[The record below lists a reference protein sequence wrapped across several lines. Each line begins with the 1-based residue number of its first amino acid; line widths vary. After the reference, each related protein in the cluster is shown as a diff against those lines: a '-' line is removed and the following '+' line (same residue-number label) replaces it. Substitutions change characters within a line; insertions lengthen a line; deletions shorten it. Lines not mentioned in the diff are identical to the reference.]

1 MSLQAQPSSERIHIA
16 FFGVRNAG
24 KSSIVNAVTGQ
35 DLSLVSDVAG
45 TTTDPVQ
52 KAMELL
58 PLGPVVIIDTPG
70 IDDVGALGEQRV
82 ERTRNVLRR
91 AEIAVLVVSAETGL
105 QEADREL
112 IKLFQERKL
121 PYLVVLNKIDLIGC
135 NSHASQMEFDAL
147 GIASGLEGG
156 GGRFSGSR
164 LRENSPEET
173 KTGSMLPAGEATENR
188 PLSPVGQE
196 QDRADAD
203 TPFAVLEASAVTGA
217 GIREL
222 KEALGRLAPKAKKQR
237 PLVADLVD
245 RGDFVIL
252 VTPIDASAP
261 KGRMILPQQMMIR
274 GLLDAGAIPVVCRE
288 FEYADTLAQLGKVPR
303 MVITDSQVFEK
314 IDRETPEEIP
324 LTSFSIMMARFKG
337 TLNGAVS
344 GARFLKELQDGDTV
358 LISEGCT
365 HHRQCEDIGAVK
377 MPNWIRN
384 YTGKNVEFRFTSGG
398 TFPADFSD
406 IKMIVHCGGC
416 MLNEKEMQSRAAE
429 AQAAGVPMTNYGI
442 AIAQMHGILDR
453 SIELFD

>member
-91 AEIAVLVVSAETGL
+91 AEIAVLVVSAQTGL
-105 QEADREL
+105 QEADLEL
-112 IKLFQERKL
+112 IRLFRERKI
-121 PYLVVLNKIDLIGC
+121 PYIVVLNKTDLA
-135 NSHASQMEFDAL
+135 ASAKEIEEKRFAVEGM
-147 GIASGLEGG
+147 IAD
-156 GGRFSGSR
+156 
-164 LRENSPEET
+164 ET
-173 KTGSMLPAGEATENR
+173 SLANEQTVQQTVQQTEAN
-188 PLSPVGQE
+188 
-196 QDRADAD
+196 
-203 TPFAVLEASAVTGA
+203 TPFTVLAASALTGA
-217 GIREL
+217 GIHEL
-222 KEALGRLAPKAKKQR
+222 KEALGRLAPKAKKQK
-237 PLVADLVD
+237 PLVADLVE

-252 VTPIDASAP
+252 VTPIDESAP

-274 GLLDAGAIPVVCRE
+274 GLLDAGAVPVVCRE
-288 FEYADTLAQLGKVPR
+288 FEYADTLARLGRNPR

-314 IDRETPEEIP
+314 IDRETPASIP

-337 TLNGAVS
+337 TLTGAVR

-365 HHRQCEDIGAVK
+365 HHRQCGDIGTVK
-377 MPNWIRN
+377 MPAWIRK
-384 YTGKNVEFRFTSGG
+384 YTAKNPAFQFTSGG
-398 TFPADFSD
+398 TFPSDFSE
-406 IKMIVHCGGC
+406 IKLVVHCGGC

-429 AQAAGVPMTNYGI
+429 AAAAGVPMTNYGI
-442 AIAQMHGILDR
+442 AIAEMHGILDR
-453 SIELFD
+453 SIELFDFDK

>member
-112 IKLFQERKL
+112 IRLFQERKL
-121 PYLVVLNKIDLIGC
+121 PYLVVLNKTDLAD
-135 NSHASQMEFDAL
+135 SKEE
-147 GIASGLEGG
+147 IAEKLAHVKEMINGKA
-156 GGRFSGSR
+156 GGRFSVSR
-164 LRENSPEET
+164 LREDSPEET
-173 KTGSMLPAGEATENR
+173 ENR
-188 PLSPVGQE
+188 PISQNGQKMSHAE
-196 QDRADAD
+196 PAMDMQS
-203 TPFAVLEASAVTGA
+203 AVLEASAVTGF
-217 GIREL
+217 GIHEL

-237 PLVADLVD
+237 PLVADLVE

-314 IDRETPEEIP
+314 IDRETPTEIP

-365 HHRQCEDIGAVK
+365 HHRQCEDIGTVK

-398 TFPADFSD
+398 TFPTDFSD

>member
-91 AEIAVLVVSAETGL
+91 AEIAVLVVSAVTGL
-105 QEADREL
+105 QEADLEL
-112 IKLFQERKL
+112 IRLFRERKI
-121 PYLVVLNKIDLIGC
+121 PYIVVLNKTDLA
-135 NSHASQMEFDAL
+135 ASAKE
-147 GIASGLEGG
+147 IEEK
-156 GGRFSGSR
+156 RFAV
-164 LRENSPEET
+164 EEMFANEISPADGQT
-173 KTGSMLPAGEATENR
+173 SKQTE
-188 PLSPVGQE
+188 
-196 QDRADAD
+196 AD
-203 TPFAVLEASAVTGA
+203 TPFIVLTASALTGA
-217 GIREL
+217 GIHEL
-222 KEALGRLAPKAKKQR
+222 KEALGRLAPKAKKQK
-237 PLVADLVD
+237 PLVADLVE

-252 VTPIDASAP
+252 VTPIDESAP

-274 GLLDAGAIPVVCRE
+274 GLLDAGAVPVVCRE
-288 FEYADTLAQLGKVPR
+288 FEYADTLARLGRNPR
-303 MVITDSQVFEK
+303 MVITDSQVFEQ
-314 IDRETPEEIP
+314 IDRETPASIP

-337 TLNGAVS
+337 TLTGAVR

-365 HHRQCEDIGAVK
+365 HHRQCGDIGTVK
-377 MPNWIRN
+377 MPAWIRK
-384 YTGKNVEFRFTSGG
+384 YTAKNPVFQFTSGG
-398 TFPADFSD
+398 TFPSDFSG
-406 IKMIVHCGGC
+406 IKLVVHCGGC

-429 AQAAGVPMTNYGI
+429 AAAAGVPMTNYGI
-442 AIAQMHGILDR
+442 AIAEMHGILNR
-453 SIELFD
+453 SIELFDFDK